1 MLKTSIN
8 ATEFYNAYV
17 ATIHELYSDSYIKQN
32 HLEPSNETSF
42 KRSMSRKANV
52 SLEQRD
58 DKSYTPADMQA
69 IVNDTNAKYEEYA
82 TGNYTSELR
91 RKGEGRYALFS
102 KVFEAVLKRLGY
114 PEIAEGLKYVDNAD
128 GDMPKV
134 EEVKAPEPKTD
145 EKVLEEALDIAK
157 RDAGLGENKDEKE
170 EEKNEE
176 PANELKLDVYDLDA
190 NVAIL
195 EMSEG
200 KIDEKIAEYQIKKNL
215 TDKDKE
221 HLEAV
226 VHKLEDVIINAKR
239 FIDNADSVDEN
250 IKKLIDKGEWQIDK
264 LYNMIDDDSDNN
276 GEATDADI
284 QRLKAHFDGDEEKE
298 EEITVAKNPFKNTSK
313 NDSVDI
319 EALIPSVLEAIPKFL
334 QKGHEAAEE
343 NDKLKAEIESLKAA
357 NDELTKQLDEVKNKS
372 TLPTNEDELVKLA
385 KEVVNKIDDKS
396 KLKDI
401 GMVIMMKAL

>member
-1 MLKTSIN
+1 
-8 ATEFYNAYV
+8 
-17 ATIHELYSDSYIKQN
+17 
-32 HLEPSNETSF
+32 
-42 KRSMSRKANV
+42 
-52 SLEQRD
+52 
-58 DKSYTPADMQA
+58 
-69 IVNDTNAKYEEYA
+69 
-82 TGNYTSELR
+82 
-91 RKGEGRYALFS
+91 LFS

-157 RDAGLGENKDEKE
+157 KDAGLGENKDEKE

-250 IKKLIDKGEWQIDK
+250 IKKLVDKGEWQIDK

-298 EEITVAKNPFKNTSK
+298 EEITVTKNPFKNTSK

-334 QKGHEAAEE
+334 QKGHEASEE

-357 NDELTKQLDEVKNKS
+357 NDELTKQLDEAKNKS

>member
-1 MLKTSIN
+1 
-8 ATEFYNAYV
+8 
-17 ATIHELYSDSYIKQN
+17 
-32 HLEPSNETSF
+32 
-42 KRSMSRKANV
+42 
-52 SLEQRD
+52 
-58 DKSYTPADMQA
+58 MQA

-157 RDAGLGENKDEKE
+157 KDAGLGENKDEKE

-250 IKKLIDKGEWQIDK
+250 IKKLVDKGEWQIDK

-334 QKGHEAAEE
+334 QKGHEATEE

-357 NDELTKQLDEVKNKS
+357 NDELTKQLDEAKNKS